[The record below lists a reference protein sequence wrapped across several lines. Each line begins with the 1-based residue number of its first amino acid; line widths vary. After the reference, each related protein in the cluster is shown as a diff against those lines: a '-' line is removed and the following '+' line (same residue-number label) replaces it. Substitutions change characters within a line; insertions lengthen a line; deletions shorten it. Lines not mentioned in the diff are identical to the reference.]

1 MTSQRDLLPPPDNSV
16 QPHTGGRRRGPGRYG
31 CLKLG
36 ADIADTRVYKAVT
49 LSLDI
54 ANLMKECFPTEKKS
68 W

>member
-1 MTSQRDLLPPPDNSV
+1 MTSQRDPLPLPDNSV

-31 CLKLG
+31 RLKLV
-36 ADIADTRVYKAVT
+36 ADIARVYKAAT